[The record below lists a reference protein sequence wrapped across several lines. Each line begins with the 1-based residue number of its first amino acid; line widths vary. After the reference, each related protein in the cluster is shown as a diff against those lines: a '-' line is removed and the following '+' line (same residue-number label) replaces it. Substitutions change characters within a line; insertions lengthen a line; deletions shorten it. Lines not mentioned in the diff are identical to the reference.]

1 VGDTFRPRRLLGAL
15 VAVVVVL
22 AAGAVAFRLTTD
34 ESWVNSLYRAV
45 MTSSLT
51 GLDSTP
57 QGTGPRLITILLVLA
72 GVTIFGYVAAL
83 LVEAIAGGV
92 FTGALQEKRRQ
103 KAIRELD
110 DHVIICGY
118 GRVGRRVGDEL
129 RAAGA
134 DYVVL
139 DFSEDAVAAARERG
153 SILIEGHA
161 TDDDDLLR
169 AGLERARGLVA
180 AADSDEVNLYITL
193 SARALRPDLLI
204 VARASDEDAEKK
216 LRRAGA
222 NRVVLPYSTAGRVM
236 ANLIVKPQVA
246 AFLNIVTTS
255 GGEDLSF
262 EEIEV
267 GSACGHAGSTIGE
280 LHIRDRTGA
289 IVVAVRKAD
298 GTFDTRPTPRTVLG
312 EGDVL
317 VGVGTPD
324 EIKALEDF
332 FAPRE
337 PVAG

>member
-1 VGDTFRPRRLLGAL
+1 LLGAF
-15 VAVVVVL
+15 VAVVVVM
-22 AAGAVAFRLTTD
+22 AAGSLAFRLTTD
-34 ESWVNSLYRAV
+34 ESWLDSLYRAV
-45 MTSSLT
+45 MTGSLT

-57 QGTGPRLITILLVLA
+57 HGAGARVVTILLVLA

-83 LVEAIAGGV
+83 LVEAIARGV
-92 FTGALQEKRRQ
+92 FTDALQEKRRQ

-129 RAAGA
+129 RVAGTP
-134 DYVVL
+134 YVVL
-139 DFSEDAVAAARERG
+139 DFSEDAIAAASERG
-153 SILIEGHA
+153 DLLIEGHA
-161 TDDDDLLR
+161 TEDDDLLR
-169 AGLERARGLVA
+169 AGIGRARGLVA

-193 SARALRPDLLI
+193 SARAMRPDLLI
-204 VARASDEDAEKK
+204 AARASDEDAEKK

-222 NRVVLPYSTAGRVM
+222 GRVVLPYPTAGRVM
-236 ANLIVKPQVA
+236 AHRIVKPQVA

-267 GSACGHAGSTIGE
+267 KRACGHAGLSIGE

-298 GTFDTRPTPRTVLG
+298 GAFETRPTPRTVLD

-317 VGVGTPD
+317 VGVGTPA
-324 EIKALEDF
+324 EIKALEDL

-337 PVAG
+337 SLAR